1 MLQYEKEW
9 LNGLTFKTW
18 LRNQND
24 EAAGTLKYDLLNAEN
39 KVVKNIKSITT
50 TDIGAQLRFA
60 PGERAYN
67 GRAGKESVFNLSKDA
82 PVFKLT
88 HQFGFKNVLGGEYN
102 FNHTE
107 LSAEKRIWLS
117 SFGHI
122 DAQIKAGKVWDK
134 VPFPLLIL
142 PNTNQSITIQP
153 EAFHLMNAMEFVAD
167 QYVSLNVTYYLKG
180 WILNRIPGVKWLRL
194 REVVSFNGIYGN
206 LTDKNNPLI
215 NPDGLFKLPNG
226 TSPIGKTPYMEV
238 SVGLENILKILRIDY
253 YRRLTYL
260 DYPGHPN
267 IKKGGVRIALR
278 FSF

>member
-1 MLQYEKEW
+1 
-9 LNGLTFKTW
+9 
-18 LRNQND
+18 
-24 EAAGTLKYDLLNAEN
+24 
-39 KVVKNIKSITT
+39 
-50 TDIGAQLRFA
+50 
-60 PGERAYN
+60 
-67 GRAGKESVFNLSKDA
+67 
-82 PVFKLT
+82 
-88 HQFGFKNVLGGEYN
+88 
-102 FNHTE
+102 
-107 LSAEKRIWLS
+107 
-117 SFGHI
+117 
-122 DAQIKAGKVWDK
+122 
-134 VPFPLLIL
+134 
-142 PNTNQSITIQP
+142 
-153 EAFHLMNAMEFVAD
+153 MNAMEFVAD